1 MANKDLTVLLTL
13 WDRVP
18 CTFRW
23 MAYADKINFPFKVL
37 IADGGSDE
45 SVPKVLGNKSTYP
58 NVDYEYIRYPYDAT
72 PTDYYVKVLDA
83 LNRVETP
90 FVVLADNDD
99 FFVVDGLLRSIEFLK
114 SHSDFSSC
122 RGVIAGFKI
131 QPHSSDGELSNIYGR
146 DVSFV
151 RQVYPEQSTLEET
164 AVGRV
169 RNYCASYRATWYDV
183 FRTEQTRESF
193 RILRDVDTQ
202 DLILSQHIPMML
214 GAIAGKIQ
222 IEPYVYL
229 FRQLE
234 GVSSVD
240 KTETKEK
247 ADLFDRMLLD
257 TWSADFKG
265 FLDVISKAIAE
276 KDGIS
281 KDDAARHVRS
291 CYRQLMTAGLM
302 QNLMGSIPRSRSIRV
317 AEKIHSLIRPAR
329 TVARKLSGRGS
340 TVAFANGSQ
349 QFIPASRLTADQ
361 NFRFVYEF
369 LANPPQSI
377 RASSEHPSAHSR
389 EEIASSL

>member
-1 MANKDLTVLLTL
+1 
-13 WDRVP
+13 
-18 CTFRW
+18 

-45 SVPKVLGNKSTYP
+45 SVTTILGNKSAYP
-58 NVDYEYIRYPYDAT
+58 NVDYEYIRYPYDAS

-114 SHSDFSSC
+114 LHPDFSSC

-131 QPHSSDGELSNIYGR
+131 QPHSSDGELSNVYGR

-164 AVGRV
+164 AAGRV
-169 RNYCASYRATWYDV
+169 RNYCAHYRATWYDV
-183 FRTEQTRESF
+183 FRTEQTQESF

-202 DLILSQHIPMML
+202 DLILSQHIPMLL

-222 IEPYVYL
+222 VDNYVYL

-265 FLDVISKAIAE
+265 FLDVISNAIAE
-276 KDGIS
+276 KDSIS
-281 KDDAARHVRS
+281 KDEAARQVRS
-291 CYRQLMTAGLM
+291 CYRQLMTPGLV
-302 QNLMGSIPRSRSIRV
+302 QNLMGSIPRSRSIRM
-317 AEKIHSLIRPAR
+317 AEKFHSLTRPAR

-340 TVAFANGSQ
+340 AGAIANGSQ
-349 QFIPASRLTADQ
+349 QFIPASRLAATDQ
-361 NFRFVYEF
+361 DFRSIYEF
-369 LANPPQSI
+369 LANPPPSI
-377 RASSEHPSAHSR
+377 RASTEHPSAHSR
-389 EEIASSL
+389 EEVAI